1 MVEHLL
7 PVVFAVALWWGS
19 TGLILRLDWLPR
31 ATFRWTMLG
40 ATALLAAGVAGLAWS
55 AQERSLAA
63 VYLGLVSAILAW
75 GWIEIAF
82 LTGFVTGPRR
92 VACPPEARG
101 WVRLR
106 AAIAV
111 ILWHE
116 LAIVAVGVVVALITL
131 DAPNPYGGVAFLAL
145 AAMRLSA
152 KLNLFLGVRNFGEAM
167 LPEHLRYLETYFAR
181 RRMNALFPFS
191 VLGGTAACVGLI
203 ATAAAPGSDV
213 VTATGHTLLASLIA
227 LGVLEHAFMVL
238 PVPPEALYRRI
249 LPARPVAFP
258 DDLHVPSRGVV
269 PRAAVSKPHGS
280 RP

>member
-7 PVVFAVALWWGS
+7 PVLFAVALWWGS
-19 TGLILRLDWLPR
+19 TGLILRLDRLPR

-40 ATALLAAGVAGLAWS
+40 ATALVMAGMAGLWWTAGQWT
-55 AQERSLAA
+55 LAA
-63 VYLGLVSAILAW
+63 VYLGVVSAILVW

-82 LTGFVTGPRR
+82 LTGFITGPRR
-92 VACPPEARG
+92 APCPAGARG
-101 WVRLR
+101 LDRLR

-116 LAIVAVGVVVALITL
+116 LAILGVAAIVALLTL
-131 DAPNPYGGVAFLAL
+131 DAPNPYGGIAFLAL

-191 VLGGTAACVGLI
+191 VLGGTAACVGLV
-203 ATAAAPGSDV
+203 ATAAAPGSDM
-213 VTATGHTLLASLIA
+213 VTATAHTLLASLIA

-238 PVPPEALYRRI
+238 PIPPEALYRRL

-258 DDLHVPSRGVV
+258 DDLHVPSCGVV
-269 PRAAVSKPHGS
+269 PRAAVPKPHGS

>member
-19 TGLILRLDWLPR
+19 TGLILRLDGLPR
-31 ATFRWTMLG
+31 ATFRWTVLG
-40 ATALLAAGVAGLAWS
+40 ATVLLASGLAGLWWS
-55 AQERSLAA
+55 ARESSVPA
-63 VYLGLVSAILAW
+63 VYLGFLSAILAW
-75 GWIEIAF
+75 AWIEITF
-82 LTGFVTGPRR
+82 LTGTLTGPRR
-92 VACPPEARG
+92 APCPPQARG
-101 WVRLR
+101 WTRLR

-116 LAIVAVGVVVALITL
+116 VAIITLALIVAALTL
-131 DAPNPYGGVAFLAL
+131 HAPNPFGGVAFLAL

-152 KLNLFLGVRNFGEAM
+152 KLNLFLGVRNFGEAL
-167 LPEHLRYLETYFAR
+167 LPDHLRYLETYVVR
-181 RRMNALFPFS
+181 RRMNALLPFS
-191 VLGGTAACVGLI
+191 VLAGVVACVGLL
-203 ATAAAPGSDV
+203 ASAAASGSDV
-213 VTATGHTLLASLIA
+213 STATGHTLLASLVA

-258 DDLHVPSRGVV
+258 DDLQVPTRGVV
-269 PRAAVSKPHGS
+269 PRAAVPKPHGS

>member
-7 PVVFAVALWWGS
+7 PVLFAVALWWGS
-19 TGLILRLDWLPR
+19 TGLILRLDRLPR

-40 ATALLAAGVAGLAWS
+40 ATALMMAGMAGLWWTAG
-55 AQERSLAA
+55 QRTLAA
-63 VYLGLVSAILAW
+63 VYLGVVSAILVW

-82 LTGFVTGPRR
+82 LTGFITGPRR
-92 VACPPEARG
+92 APCPAGARG
-101 WVRLR
+101 LDRLR

-116 LAIVAVGVVVALITL
+116 LAILGVAAIVALLTL
-131 DAPNPYGGVAFLAL
+131 DAPNPYGGIAFLAL

-191 VLGGTAACVGLI
+191 VLGGTAACVGLV
-203 ATAAAPGSDV
+203 ATAAAPGSDM
-213 VTATGHTLLASLIA
+213 VTATAHTLLASLIA

-238 PVPPEALYRRI
+238 PIPPEALYRRL

-258 DDLHVPSRGVV
+258 DDLHVPSCGVV
-269 PRAAVSKPHGS
+269 PRAAVPKPHGS